1 MKKKELKEL
10 AKKIAKCEFIIQTS
24 SDKKA
29 IVRAQDEIISLSGR
43 VESLDD
49 ITIIDEMTQ
58 DILADLLDK

>member
-29 IVRAQDEIISLSGR
+29 IVRAQDDIMSLSGR

-49 ITIIDEMTQ
+49 ITIIDEMVQ
-58 DILADLLDK
+58 DILKDLLDK